1 MSTFGEKLVGLDT
14 PVDDTRAAIVKRS
27 AAKMYDMLEESRLEA
42 IRCGDDAAGAP
53 FFAAMGAVDEFH
65 RAGCAAYGWA
75 V

>member
-1 MSTFGEKLVGLDT
+1 MSTFGEIMVGLDT
-14 PVDDTRAAIVKRS
+14 PVNDTMAAIVKRG

-53 FFAAMGAVDEFH
+53 FFAAMGAVEEFH